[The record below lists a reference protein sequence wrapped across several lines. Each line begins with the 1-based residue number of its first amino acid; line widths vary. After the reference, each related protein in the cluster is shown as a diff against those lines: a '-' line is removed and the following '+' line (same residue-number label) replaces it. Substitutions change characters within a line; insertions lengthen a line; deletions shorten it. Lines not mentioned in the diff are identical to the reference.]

1 MIFDE
6 CMDGLAE
13 DGGTADAGNLARQTE
28 RARDFRRGDFNA
40 QCALRLNV
48 GELAERIGRA
58 VGNQLAVI
66 NVGYVAAALG
76 FVHVVSGDEE
86 GDAMT
91 GKLEEEIPELAARDR
106 VDAGGGLVEEK
117 KGRLVQHGAAEGEAL
132 LPATGKLRGQTS
144 QIGCQAVELNNF
156 FDAALQARGLQA
168 VDAAVKLQ
176 VFRHRQIVVEAEV
189 LRHVADALADGFRI
203 CADVHAFAMGSI
215 SRFQLHVGS
224 HAGKHLAARIMDAN
238 LYAKNLVHA
247 FLAGLHVAWQEFS
260 LLIDLFEDPFENS
273 FWKRVDSDFGPLAE
287 LEAAILGFGNVDAN
301 VDLIF
306 L

>member
-13 DGGTADAGNLARQTE
+13 DGGTADAGNLARETE

-58 VGNQLAVI
+58 VGNELAVI

-76 FVHVVSGDEE
+76 FVHVVGGDEE

-91 GKLEEEIPELAARDR
+91 GKLEKEIPELAARHR

-117 KGRLVQHGAAEGEAL
+117 KGRLVQHGAAQSEAL

-176 VFRHRQIVVEAEV
+176 VFRHGQIVVEAEV
-189 LRHVADALADGFRI
+189 LRHVADVLADGFRI
-203 CADVHAFAMGSI
+203 CADVQAFDKGGAAAEWQKTCEHFDDGGFSAA
-215 SRFQLHVGS
+215 VG
-224 HAGKHLAARIMDAN
+224 AEETKDFA
-238 LYAKNLVHA
+238 
-247 FLAGLHVAWQEFS
+247 
-260 LLIDLFEDPFENS
+260 LFDTEAYV
-273 FWKRVDSDFGPLAE
+273 VDGREIAEAPNQMFGGDS
-287 LEAAILGFGNVDAN
+287 GFGW
-301 VDLIF
+301 IF
-306 L
+306 RHRVKFPLSASRRQPCRQGPGRRDH